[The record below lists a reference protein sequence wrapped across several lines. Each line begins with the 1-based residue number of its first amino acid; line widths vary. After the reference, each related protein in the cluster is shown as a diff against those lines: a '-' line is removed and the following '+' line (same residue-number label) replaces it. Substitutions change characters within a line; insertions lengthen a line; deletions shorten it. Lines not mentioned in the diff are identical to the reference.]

1 MEKLF
6 LTQEELGK
14 IQAMN
19 NEFTKAKVALG
30 DLELQK
36 QGLLKSIDVLRDDF
50 GKQELLLI
58 EKYGRDSVINV
69 QTGEVT
75 QKTQ

>member
-14 IQAMN
+14 IQSMN
-19 NEFTKAKVALG
+19 NEFTKAKIALG

-36 QGLLKSIDVLRDDF
+36 QGLLKSIDVLREDF
-50 GKQELLLI
+50 AKQELLLI

>member
-6 LTQEELGK
+6 LTKEELGN

-19 NEFTKAKVALG
+19 NEFTKAKIALG

-36 QGLLKSIDVLRDDF
+36 QGLLKSVESLREDF
-50 GKQELLLI
+50 AKQELFLI

>member
-1 MEKLF
+1 MEKTVLS
-6 LTQEELGK
+6 QEELAK
-14 IQAMN
+14 IQGMN
-19 NEFTKAKVALG
+19 NEFTKAKMALG

-36 QGLLKSIDVLRDDF
+36 QSLLKSIDVLREEF
-50 GKQELLLI
+50 SKQELILI
-58 EKYGRDSVINV
+58 EKYGKDSVINL